1 VRLAKGAERGA
12 SGCRAASG
20 CLDITVD
27 ELKSIILKRIAQK
40 FHAVNLC
47 AVDLAAA
54 DEPCDSLKRGLTTV
68 SIGDM
73 IFCNLITINL

>member
-1 VRLAKGAERGA
+1 MDGERICEKCGSPKVLNVALLAAG
-12 SGCRAASG
+12 AASG

-47 AVDLAAA
+47 AVDLAA
-54 DEPCDSLKRGLTTV
+54 DR
-68 SIGDM
+68 
-73 IFCNLITINL
+73 